1 VSAGTPAE
9 FPAVTAAD
17 APGRP
22 AAADPD
28 QPDSPGRL
36 GAPAPLGPLR
46 DDRLYLGWQYAL
58 LHPHPGPSPRRPT
71 PPAREQLNPGWV
83 AAQRRE
89 QRRLDRPLE
98 VLLGAGVVLAA
109 GLAALGVLGLLNPA
123 LTTVGM
129 LAGLAAAA
137 WAGRQIRGSERTM
150 RTRVAAERRRVANIA
165 ALQEA
170 RLFEWQARH
179 AEQSRDWQARRTA
192 YDQQKHWY
200 AVSLGRDVDR
210 IDVAGGTLAGW
221 SALLTMIGLPRLQ
234 AGGEVTVVDL
244 TDGPVGHDLLAVARQ
259 AGLDPL
265 VWVLPDDL
273 PRLDLG
279 AGLDPA
285 ALADLLT
292 QVASGP
298 ADDQHPAGT
307 RFRDHA
313 ILDRILGVLGGRPTV
328 AQVSAALRVLGHIG
342 DPREDA
348 QRGLLTA
355 RQIDKL
361 TTMFGRGADQLVVE
375 RAWALE
381 SQLRAL
387 DEVGTGPAP
396 DTRSRLRVVAAGRA
410 AGAAGHPVLGN
421 YVAAAL
427 TQVVR
432 QSPPAE
438 PWRHTVV
445 LLGAEQLPDEI
456 LDGLADACETTGTGL
471 VLAYRSIP
479 APVRDRLGRGHAVVA
494 FMRLGNAADAKAA
507 SEQIGTEH
515 RFVLAQLTD
524 TVGTS
529 VGDTT
534 GDSYTSTLGT
544 SESQSSSSSVSRTT
558 GRSRGRGASRSSF
571 LPLDPGTSSRSRD
584 HSESSGSSD
593 SESITAGISESTAWG
608 VSTSRAVTDSD
619 SRARTVQRSREFL
632 VEPHELQQLPPSA
645 MIVTY
650 SGPDGRRVVVAD
662 ANPGIFGLPTATLRP
677 LEDARRA
684 SRDEGATALS
694 GPVRPA
700 APAPRPSQDV
710 SWRDTEGEAQLPPN
724 LGPPPERLD
733 WRRRDSD

>member
-1 VSAGTPAE
+1 M
-9 FPAVTAAD
+9 
-17 APGRP
+17 
-22 AAADPD
+22 
-28 QPDSPGRL
+28 
-36 GAPAPLGPLR
+36 
-46 DDRLYLGWQYAL
+46 
-58 LHPHPGPSPRRPT
+58 
-71 PPAREQLNPGWV
+71 

-137 WAGRQIRGSERTM
+137 WSGRQIRRSEHTM
-150 RTRVAAERRRVANIA
+150 RIRVAAERRRVAKIA

-179 AEQSRDWQARRTA
+179 AEQTRDWQARRDA

-200 AVSLGRDVDR
+200 AVSLGCDVDR

-221 SALLTMIGLPRLQ
+221 SAMLTMIGLPRLQ
-234 AGGEVTVVDL
+234 AGGEVTVADL
-244 TDGPVGHDLLAVARQ
+244 TDGAVAHDLLAVARR

-265 VWVLPDDL
+265 VWVLPGDL

-279 AGLDPA
+279 TGLAPA

-298 ADDQHPAGT
+298 ADENHPAGT

-313 ILDRILGVLGGRPTV
+313 ILDRVLGVLGAQATV
-328 AQVSAALRVLGHIG
+328 AQVTAALRVLGHIG
-342 DPREDA
+342 DVREDA
-348 QRGLLTA
+348 AQGLLTT
-355 RQIDKL
+355 RQIDRL
-361 TTMFGRGADQLVVE
+361 ATMFGRGADQLVVE

-381 SQLRAL
+381 SRLRVL
-387 DEVGTGPAP
+387 DPVGTGPAP
-396 DTRSRLRVVAAGRA
+396 ATRSRLRVVATGPDS
-410 AGAAGHPVLGN
+410 GPAGHPVLGH

-427 TQVVR
+427 TQAVR
-432 QSPPAE
+432 QSPPGDR
-438 PWRHTVV
+438 WRHTVV

-456 LDGLADACETTGTGL
+456 LDGLTDACETTGTGL

-479 APVRDRLGRGHAVVA
+479 AAVRDRLGRGHAVVA

-507 SEQIGTEH
+507 SEQLGTEH

-524 TVGTS
+524 TAGTS

-544 SESQSSSSSVSRTT
+544 SQSRSESSSASRTT
-558 GRSRGRGASRSSF
+558 GRSRGRGAARSSF
-571 LPLDPGTSSRSRD
+571 VPLDPGTASRSQDR
-584 HSESSGSSD
+584 SESSGF
-593 SESITAGISESTAWG
+593 SESESLTTGISESTAWG
-608 VSTSRAVTDSD
+608 ISTSRAVTDSD

-650 SGPDGRRVVVAD
+650 SGPAGRRVLVAD

-677 LEDARRA
+677 LDEARRA
-684 SRDEGATALS
+684 SRDLAAAA
-694 GPVRPA
+694 VRTRPGRPPA
-700 APAPRPSQDV
+700 RPRP
-710 SWRDTEGEAQLPPN
+710 RLP
-724 LGPPPERLD
+724 GAART
-733 WRRRDSD
+733 

>member
-1 VSAGTPAE
+1 MTTAGTPAE
-9 FPAVTAAD
+9 LPASTTAD
-17 APGRP
+17 LPGRIEPLDRP
-22 AAADPD
+22 AE
-28 QPDSPGRL
+28 PGRL
-36 GAPAPLGPLR
+36 GPLR
-46 DDRLYLGWQYAL
+46 ADRLYLGWQYAL
-58 LHPHPGPSPRRPT
+58 VHPHPGPAPRRPT

-98 VLLGAGVVLAA
+98 VQLGAGLVLAA

-123 LTTVGM
+123 LTTVGG

-137 WAGRQIRGSERTM
+137 LAGRQIRRSEHSM
-150 RTRVAAERRRVANIA
+150 RTRVAAERRRVAKIA

-179 AEQSRDWQARRTA
+179 AEQTRDWQARRDA
-192 YDQQKHWY
+192 YDQQKQWY

-221 SALLTMIGLPRLQ
+221 SAMLTMIGLPRLQ
-234 AGGEVTVVDL
+234 AGGEVTVADL
-244 TDGPVGHDLLAVARQ
+244 TGGAVAHDLLAVARQ

-265 VWVLPDDL
+265 VWVLPGDL

-279 AGLDPA
+279 TGLAPA

-298 ADDQHPAGT
+298 AGEDHPAGT

-313 ILDRILGVLGGRPTV
+313 ILDRVLGVLGPKPAV
-328 AQVSAALRVLGHIG
+328 AQVTAALRVLGHIG
-342 DPREDA
+342 DVRKDVEG
-348 QRGLLTA
+348 RLLTA
-355 RQIDKL
+355 PQIDRL

-381 SQLRAL
+381 SGLRAL
-387 DEVGTGPAP
+387 DPVGTGPAP
-396 DTRSRLRVVAAGRA
+396 GTRSRLRVVATGPE
-410 AGAAGHPVLGN
+410 AGAAAHPVLGR
-421 YVAAAL
+421 YLAAAL

-432 QSPPAE
+432 QSPPGDR
-438 PWRHTVV
+438 WRHTVV

-507 SEQIGTEH
+507 SEQLGTEH

-524 TVGTS
+524 TIGTS

-534 GDSYTSTLGT
+534 GGSYTSTLGT
-544 SESQSSSSSVSRTT
+544 SQSRSESSSASQTS
-558 GRSRGRGASRSSF
+558 GRSRSRGASRSSF
-571 LPLDPGTSSRSRD
+571 LPLDPGTSSRGRD
-584 HSESSGSSD
+584 HSESSGF
-593 SESITAGISESTAWG
+593 SETESLTTGISESTAWG
-608 VSTSRAVTDSD
+608 ISTSRAVTGSD
-619 SRARTVQRSREFL
+619 SRARTAQRSREFL
-632 VEPHELQQLPPSA
+632 IEPHELQQLPPSA

-650 SGPDGRRVVVAD
+650 SGPDGRRVMVAD

-677 LEDARRA
+677 LDEARRA
-684 SRDEGATALS
+684 SRDRAATRAATA
-694 GPVRPA
+694 GARPRP
-700 APAPRPSQDV
+700 APAPAPAPGRSPDV

-733 WRRRDSD
+733 WRRHDSD

>member
-1 VSAGTPAE
+1 MTSAGTPADL
-9 FPAVTAAD
+9 PASTAAEPPGGLEPLELP
-17 APGRP
+17 AEPGR
-22 AAADPD
+22 
-28 QPDSPGRL
+28 
-36 GAPAPLGPLR
+36 LGPLR

-58 LHPHPGPSPRRPT
+58 VHPHPGPSPRRPT

-98 VLLGAGVVLAA
+98 VLLGTGVVLAA

-137 WAGRQIRGSERTM
+137 RAGRQIRRSEHAM
-150 RTRVAAERRRVANIA
+150 RTRVAAERRRVAKIA

-179 AEQSRDWQARRTA
+179 AEQTRDWQARRAA

-221 SALLTMIGLPRLQ
+221 SAMLTMIGLPRLQ
-234 AGGEVTVVDL
+234 AGGEVTVADL
-244 TDGPVGHDLLAVARQ
+244 TDGAVAHDLLAVARR

-265 VWVLPDDL
+265 VWVLPGDL

-279 AGLDPA
+279 TGLTPA

-298 ADDQHPAGT
+298 ADENHPAGT

-313 ILDRILGVLGGRPTV
+313 ILDRVLGVLGAQATV
-328 AQVSAALRVLGHIG
+328 AQVTAALRVLGHIG
-342 DPREDA
+342 DVREDA
-348 QRGLLTA
+348 ARGLLTA
-355 RQIDKL
+355 RQIDRL
-361 TTMFGRGADQLVVE
+361 ATMFGRGADQMVVE

-387 DEVGTGPAP
+387 DPVGTGPAP
-396 DTRSRLRVVAAGRA
+396 GSRSRLRVVATGPET
-410 AGAAGHPVLGN
+410 GAAGHPVLGN

-427 TQVVR
+427 TQAVR
-432 QSPPAE
+432 QSPPGDR
-438 PWRHTVV
+438 WRHTVV

-456 LDGLADACETTGTGL
+456 LDGLAGACETTGTGL

-479 APVRDRLGRGHAVVA
+479 ARVRDRLGRGHAVVA

-507 SEQIGTEH
+507 SEQLGTEH

-524 TVGTS
+524 TAGTS

-534 GDSYTSTLGT
+534 GDSYTSTLGA
-544 SESQSSSSSVSRTT
+544 SESRSESSSASRTT
-558 GRSRGRGASRSSF
+558 GRSRGRGASSSSF
-571 LPLDPGTSSRSRD
+571 VPLDPGTASRSQDR
-584 HSESSGSSD
+584 SESSGL
-593 SESITAGISESTAWG
+593 SESESLTTGISESTAWG
-608 VSTSRAVTDSD
+608 ISTSRAVTDSD

-650 SGPDGRRVVVAD
+650 AGPDGRRVLVAD

-677 LEDARRA
+677 LDEARRA
-684 SRDEGATALS
+684 SRDQDQAAAGLS
-694 GPVRPA
+694 HLSRPAA
-700 APAPRPSQDV
+700 APAPRRGPDV

-733 WRRRDSD
+733 WRRREDG